1 MHGETYDRRGAWKPT
16 PRPEWMAKL
25 NALGEGLDVRGII
38 PLRPESL
45 IAQAIESTGLDDF
58 GEGDW
63 RRHLD
68 VLAHGLDEEADLHFA
83 GRLLTRCELLM
94 YLQARLHIVAAVK
107 ASPEILQRPIDRPLF
122 ITGYARSGTTI
133 LFEVLAQDPQFQ
145 VVTKSESL
153 FPCASSDA
161 GRNAVDDRIARAAC
175 YSDLLEEMTP
185 EFKSAH
191 KSGAELP
198 VESLETEYPAF
209 LSDVFTIAFQ
219 IPSYAR
225 YLETQDLTQTLEWQ
239 KLTLQVL
246 QSQHHGRHW
255 LMKSPSHLP
264 HLRKILKVFPDMRV
278 IFTHRDPLVTAD
290 SVVSVM
296 GTLYWLRTDNPWGD
310 GGRESWSLSS
320 AVDRAAAWDEVI
332 ALIESGDLPRGRF
345 ANFHYAEFMT
355 NPMSSIRKIYDDLD
369 MQLLPEVEQKMIE
382 FLERKAKGKFG
393 RHEYEQT
400 PRDVVQ
406 DERSIYEKYEKFFDV
421 APEIVE

>member
-1 MHGETYDRRGAWKPT
+1 MHGETYDRREAWKPA

-25 NALGEGLDVRGII
+25 NALGEGLDVRAII
-38 PLRPESL
+38 PLKPESL
-45 IAQAIESTGLDDF
+45 IAQAIESTGLEDF

-63 RRHLD
+63 RQHLE
-68 VLAHGLDEEADLHFA
+68 VLAHALDDEADLHFV

-94 YLQARLHIVAAVK
+94 YLQARLRMVAAAK
-107 ASPEILQRPIDRPLF
+107 TSPEIVQRPIDRPLF

-145 VVTKSESL
+145 VVTKSEAL
-153 FPCASSDA
+153 FPCAPSEVGSTDVED
-161 GRNAVDDRIARAAC
+161 RNARAAS
-175 YSDLLEEMTP
+175 YNDLLEEMTP

-225 YLETQDLTQTLEWQ
+225 YLKTQDLTQTLEWQ

-246 QSQHHGRHW
+246 QSQHQGRHW

-264 HLRKILKVFPDMRV
+264 HLRKILQVFPDMRV

-296 GTLYWLRTDNPWGD
+296 GTLYWLRTDNPWGN

-355 NPMSSIRKIYDDLD
+355 DPMASIRKIYDDLD
-369 MQLLPEVEQKMIE
+369 MQLLPEVEQNMLQ
-382 FLERKAKGKFG
+382 FLEQKTKGKFG
-393 RHEYEQT
+393 KHEYELT
-400 PRDVVQ
+400 PHHVVQ
-406 DERSIYEKYEKFFDV
+406 DERNVYARYEAFFGV
-421 APEIVE
+421 MPEISE